1 MKKRIVSIVLYFIII
16 LLSGYF
22 VIYPNVKTL
31 INSNK
36 VKELTYEEKTKLIQE
51 IEEKYDKNEE
61 EIKTKYENSL
71 NEIKESYVPKL
82 DEISN
87 KYDALKKEL
96 DTKYENKEKELSK
109 KINSKKVEETREF
122 FANGLSEKYY
132 TISDEVMKLT
142 KEKNNLDFE
151 KSSEE
156 RKLEQSKQEEIN
168 LINNKENEE
177 IRKNEENQLKE
188 INGINQNKLIE
199 INKINEKNKENKI
212 VKERSIFYIIVGIV
226 IILIPLIYV
235 MVVYNKLTK
244 LYNKVK
250 EKWSAVNVYL
260 KQRTDLIPNI
270 VETVK
275 GYSGYEKDTLTEIIS
290 TRNKVLKSESKKE
303 TIEENEKL
311 SKNLNALFVLAE
323 SYPELRANDNFISL
337 QNSLKEIEN
346 KISLSRTDYNKAVL
360 NYKNKIEMFPSNIVG
375 QIFNFK
381 PELFFEIEKDE
392 QENPKIKL

>member
-1 MKKRIVSIVLYFIII
+1 MKKRIVSIIAYLIII
-16 LLSGYF
+16 LLFGYF

-31 INSNK
+31 VNSNK

-61 EIKTKYENSL
+61 EIKLKYENSL

-82 DEISN
+82 DEISS

-168 LINNKENEE
+168 LVNNKENEE

-250 EKWSAVNVYL
+250 EKWSTVNVYL

-290 TRNKVLKSESKKE
+290 TRNKVLKSDSKKE

-360 NYKNKIEMFPSNIVG
+360 NYKNKTEMFPSNIVG

>member
-1 MKKRIVSIVLYFIII
+1 MKKRIVSIIAYLIII
-16 LLSGYF
+16 LLFGYF

-31 INSNK
+31 VNSNN

-61 EIKTKYENSL
+61 EIKLKYENSL
-71 NEIKESYVPKL
+71 TEIKESYIPKL
-82 DEISN
+82 DEISS

-96 DTKYENKEKELSK
+96 DTKYENKEKALNK

-151 KSSEE
+151 RSSEE

-168 LINNKENEE
+168 LVNNKENEE

-290 TRNKVLKSESKKE
+290 TRNKVLKSDSKKE